1 VNTISAAQ
9 TYVIGER
16 FGRTL
21 KLIRDALE
29 KQELSIT
36 GELDLTE
43 TFARDSGMHPEPS
56 KLLLVDCPLLL
67 FEALALD
74 RAAGVF
80 FPLHV
85 LVSANGDRTQVVCF
99 EPAALLEV
107 RLPVGAAHPLEE
119 LRDRIGMALESLLP
133 RSKSHRDQVHE
144 L

>member
-1 VNTISAAQ
+1 MNAISAAQ
-9 TYVIGER
+9 TYVIEER
-16 FGRTL
+16 SGRAL

-29 KQELSIT
+29 EQELGVT

-43 TFARDSGMHPEPS
+43 SFVRDSGMHAEPS

-85 LVSANGDRTQVVCF
+85 LVSADGDRTRVVCV
-99 EPAALLEV
+99 EPASFFEV
-107 RLPVGAAHPLEE
+107 RLPVGTAHPLEE
-119 LRDRIGMALESLLP
+119 LRHRIGMALESLLP
-133 RSKSHRDQVHE
+133 RSKSHRD
-144 L
+144 